1 MDVGTQASGVRYD
14 SPMGNTCCSHIG
26 NTCWELFCPE
36 HGIQPLLPD
45 TILDGGAGA
54 FNTSFFVTGVDKHVS
69 GCDVVVPEQMVMDV
83 VFWQLLLPG
92 MQATDGLIVDVDSF
106 AGAPPVRLRTST

>member
-1 MDVGTQASGVRYD
+1 M
-14 SPMGNTCCSHIG
+14 
-26 NTCWELFCPE
+26 
-36 HGIQPLLPD
+36 
-45 TILDGGAGA
+45 
-54 FNTSFFVTGVDKHVS
+54 TGVDKHVS